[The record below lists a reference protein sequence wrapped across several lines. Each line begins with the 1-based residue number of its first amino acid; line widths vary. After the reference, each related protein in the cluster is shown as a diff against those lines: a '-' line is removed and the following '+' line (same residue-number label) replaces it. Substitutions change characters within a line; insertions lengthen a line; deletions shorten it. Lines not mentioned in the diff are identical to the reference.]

1 VYKLKT
7 IFIFKLNIVA
17 LAITYLIAF
26 LSPIKWFLIAI
37 GFFVVAD
44 LVTGILAAKKA
55 GTKIESKKMF
65 RTVPK
70 YIAYAIAIIAA
81 HALEL
86 LFFPDF
92 PATKMVSGLIAFIE
106 IKSLDENLEKIT
118 GHSLFGAIIDKLNPK
133 KDQEDDNDKSDFDAE
148 GK

>member
-1 VYKLKT
+1 M
-7 IFIFKLNIVA
+7 NIITLA
-17 LAITYLIAF
+17 LTYLLAF
-26 LSPIKWFLIAI
+26 LSPIKWFMIAV

-44 LVTGILAAKKA
+44 LVTGILAAKKS
-55 GTKIESKKMF
+55 GKKIESKKMF
-65 RTVPK
+65 RTIPK
-70 YIAYAIAIIAA
+70 YIAYSIAIIAA

-86 LFFPDF
+86 LFFQDF

-133 KDQEDDNDKSDFDAE
+133 KDQEDDNDKSDTDAE

>member
-1 VYKLKT
+1 MLNFRT
-7 IFIFKLNIVA
+7 LLIFKMNFFA
-17 LAITYLIAF
+17 LAITYLMAF
-26 LSPIKWFLIAI
+26 LSPIKWFMIAV

-44 LVTGILAAKKA
+44 LVTGIIAAKKNDI
-55 GTKIESKKMF
+55 KIESKKMF

-70 YIAYAIAIIAA
+70 YIAYSIAILSA

-106 IKSLDENLEKIT
+106 IKSLDENLQKIT
-118 GHSLFGAIIDKLNPK
+118 GHSFFSAIIDKLNPK
-133 KDQEDDNDKSDFDAE
+133 KDQQNDKSKTDVE
-148 GK
+148 RK

>member
-1 VYKLKT
+1 MLKLKT
-7 IFIFKLNIVA
+7 LLVIKMNIITLA
-17 LAITYLIAF
+17 LTYLLAF
-26 LSPIKWFLIAI
+26 LSPIKWFMIAV

-44 LVTGILAAKKA
+44 LVTGIIAAKKS
-55 GTKIESKKMF
+55 GLKIESKKMF

-70 YIAYAIAIIAA
+70 YIAYSIAILAA

-133 KDQEDDNDKSDFDAE
+133 KDQDNDKSETDAE

>member
-1 VYKLKT
+1 MLKLKT
-7 IFIFKLNIVA
+7 LLIFKLNVIAIA
-17 LAITYLIAF
+17 LTYLFAF
-26 LSPIKWFLIAI
+26 LSPIKWFMIAV

-44 LVTGILAAKKA
+44 LVTGILAAKKS
-55 GTKIESKKMF
+55 GKKIESKKMF
-65 RTVPK
+65 RTIPK
-70 YIAYAIAIIAA
+70 YIAYSIAIIAA

-86 LFFPDF
+86 LFFQDF

-133 KDQEDDNDKSDFDAE
+133 KDQEDDNDKSDTDAE